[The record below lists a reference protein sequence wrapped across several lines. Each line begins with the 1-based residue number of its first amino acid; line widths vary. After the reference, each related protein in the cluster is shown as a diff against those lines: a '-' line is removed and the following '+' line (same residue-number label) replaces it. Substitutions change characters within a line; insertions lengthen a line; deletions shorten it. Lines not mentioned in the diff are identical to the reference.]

1 MEKYVTVVS
10 VDDQPASSSS
20 PAVEK
25 GESDHHQRQLPNVDI
40 KEVSAGGVPTS
51 AVDSQFV
58 TVVSI
63 SHGAVGMEELE
74 PEVVLVYRL
83 PGERLGFGLKFQGG
97 TKNNEKI
104 QRLFIQ
110 SCAENSPAS
119 RVQASWGYLR
129 EGDEILEIDEV
140 SVTRMTRIEC
150 VKCLK
155 ESNLAI
161 KLLVR
166 NGEGKVQNFYDENG
180 DVPDRKSVPPPP
192 PPVPPRK
199 LNKRKSVDLAV
210 SHDPPV
216 KQLVE
221 IVHPPDAE
229 VYSNLFSDDIS
240 DLISE
245 SDDTASTISTVIDKY
260 SICSS
265 LSSEDYTIS
274 SNPSSLELAK
284 ALKPFT
290 LLEKEFNL
298 ESKLENNLFTFQP
311 ASVNVVQLEV
321 EAEPLSND
329 YENVSIN
336 KIEENKNYENIVVHA
351 SDHQPQNYENVTIQA
366 VTEPQ
371 PYENVTITTSSSGTP
386 EPAVYEN
393 VDLKSPP
400 RPLPRQAAAAEQKK
414 RAAPVANVVAPPR
427 QKSPRMAPLPP
438 IPPQLPHEFNTIQSW
453 LQEATEVIHECALT
467 ANSAE
472 AAKREKSPLRNAGSN
487 ENLPRLIDFHPKVSS
502 PFKASPQPTIITI
515 DNVQIENSEPTP
527 EQTVSVK
534 KCIKIIA
541 NDANAMSTNYI
552 ESSDD
557 EEEEDEDEND
567 EQEEEDEER
576 IYEPAQMEED
586 RQLRC
591 YAEIAGMGAFDSY
604 SDEDGEKLGPPE
616 IIDGGPSEAY
626 FNYHWT
632 TTLLPPIGEVEEEFS
647 SLENQQSGPIVI
659 IDTAE
664 ETLFND
670 SNNNQH
676 REPKP
681 KLNGHSSGETHQL
694 GSENSVGKPVLAL
707 VPATKIEIFCSTPAL
722 QKPSSDPP
730 ARSSNRAFPGA
741 GDGHSKQS
749 DVIGAVDDT
758 VEQETAGGDM
768 RRKQSSSDTADK
780 SQVQPNAVEV
790 PTAATAIA
798 TSELNR
804 TERDAEMRLD
814 QLMNDLVDDNE
825 NSSTQ
830 SIVVTMEVDST
841 PEEVSVPQVEA
852 KNESDRDVDQESNN
866 TQEFC
871 DEDMGLLVPVGD
883 SVDSDFEE
891 LVKAQLDGDNSA
903 NSEQIQQIHERII
916 VGIERS
922 STSGDS
928 GSEVEVESAVPKI
941 DELRTGDCVN
951 DDAKQTTPMDV
962 PDCGLDRDA
971 ADADE
976 QPTRNYQESGSSSPA
991 ALTPTA
997 GVPTGSNSS
1006 SATTLD
1012 DEPTGSPTATIMD
1025 QMNNV
1030 VTTTTTATAIA
1041 STVYQQTTPV
1051 ATSAGFLHKLAAAP
1065 PAFSRLPPDGHEF
1078 PPNFSEPSSNGS
1090 GVAATTMTVL
1100 NGNSAIPL
1108 GAKGDKHSSYDDI
1121 PDLPKSHP
1129 PAVPRKVF
1137 RQDLVLKQLDQN
1149 QPAEPQIFKKPPIF
1163 PSPVRSN
1170 SLVADSSPNGTGKVP
1185 TNGDETRRRSFDI
1198 HEINKPPSRVTLV
1211 GSNWRKDEKSERSVR
1226 DKIAMF
1232 SHGSGNGGGGAEN
1245 EAPQSLR
1252 KFSKDFTKSSENLL
1266 GAGEGGYSRKSVDP
1280 IETYATLRKKAH
1292 SVENL
1297 DEVDSIPT
1305 GAEFKASES
1314 NGYKTKFSLETSKP
1328 VVLGKAY
1335 SVENLNPSNGIKSSG
1350 EESNKLESAGLF
1362 GSAKILSRT
1371 TSFSGYS
1378 NGNSLASISNTNN
1391 VEERRK
1397 SSITSLLEQRK
1408 KSMSKLRGLVIP
1420 EKVPETEVLQDSKII
1435 GLPIIKSKD
1444 SEKIFSSNVL
1454 NKIPEN
1460 SYGRKTATLPTPVK
1474 ATGSIFNTMAAPK
1487 PPSEVGGTYKSI
1499 FRNLNG
1505 SSPKMEPKAEF
1516 DEQGLR
1522 RPLGLVPPAKPPRT
1536 SLTYPPTKGL
1546 DQRSQT
1552 TEDESDDSDSVLSSR
1567 VSTPP
1572 VSPVAPSP
1580 PEKYVLTRTLSSETN
1595 TSIASS
1601 NSTLTSSSG
1610 SQASCS
1616 SVGST
1621 PAIDMSRRISKSS
1634 SSEMS
1639 MNRKNVLASAKSR
1652 SGRGDLKIEDATNG
1666 KAKRYEDG
1674 DSTDGYEEEE
1684 RRKSKS
1690 KPRGSVGSV
1699 KSASNGFEE
1708 KEITHYKVVDAVDSI
1723 VDKVIKV
1730 ASYVEVVS
1738 DVEENAGLETEVV
1751 IPMQKP
1757 VEPVREKNSFSKSN
1771 PVSTESGSA
1780 NTMSDLAKWVRHE
1793 AAKTINSK
1801 ESEAPAR
1808 VDVKKFTRTISEQT
1822 TKISEELKPAVKRE
1836 LRSSVD
1842 TKKLNLAEIRKS
1854 FEAKSNNSTVV
1865 PSPVRTAPKEN
1876 HGPATG
1882 KTQPVTNNHDRF
1894 SSWDSLASSSSGVS
1908 SLQANSLLSNAV
1920 ANCTGSSQTLQSTPS
1935 DYGSFSSLGSS
1946 HSLITPQDLQLI
1958 IEEADPPLATPE
1970 AFVIVLQRETP
1981 ESSIGITLAGGSDYE
1996 AKEITIHKILNNSP
2010 AEKDGRLRR
2019 GDRIL
2024 SINGLSMRGLTHRE
2038 SLSVLKTPR
2047 PEVVMVI
2054 TRSKSLIADNSL
2066 LAKIKRPSLGSLSSL
2081 AEKNEIPDYERKIKI
2096 QHKASRSLD
2105 LDLDIASNEAES
2117 VFDGTA
2123 SEDGLLSADESKCSS
2138 ITPASDEIVAPII
2151 DGRLVEIIKD
2161 GAGLGF
2167 SIEGGFDSP
2176 AGNKPLLIK
2185 KIFMGGAAEKSGLLK
2200 AGEEIV
2206 AINDIVIERMTRI
2219 QVWNMMKKLPNGV
2232 VKITLK

>member
-10 VDDQPASSSS
+10 VDNQPSTQGAEAEDGGSS
-20 PAVEK
+20 
-25 GESDHHQRQLPNVDI
+25 QLPNVDI
-40 KEVSAGGVPTS
+40 KEVPTGGVPPSVDSS
-51 AVDSQFV
+51 ATIDSQFV
-58 TVVSI
+58 TVLSI
-63 SHGAVGMEELE
+63 NHGKAVEGTE
-74 PEVVLVYRL
+74 PEMVLVYRL

-129 EGDEILEIDEV
+129 EGDEILEIDGV

-166 NGEGKVQNFYDENG
+166 NGEGKVLNFFDENG
-180 DVPDRKSVPPPP
+180 DLPERKSIPPPP

-199 LNKRKSVDLAV
+199 LNKRKVTEQQNI
-210 SHDPPV
+210 DPPT
-216 KQLVE
+216 KQNVE
-221 IVHPPDAE
+221 IIHPPDAE

-298 ESKLENNLFTFQP
+298 DSKLENNLFTFQP
-311 ASVNVVQLEV
+311 QTSINVVQLEV
-321 EAEPLSND
+321 RLESSSNE
-329 YENVSIN
+329 YENITIA
-336 KIEENKNYENIVVHA
+336 KLDENKNYENVVIHA
-351 SDHQPQNYENVTIQA
+351 SDHQPQNYENVTIQT
-366 VTEPQ
+366 VTDPQ
-371 PYENVTITTSSSGTP
+371 PYENVIVSTSSDTTDP
-386 EPAVYEN
+386 IVYEN
-393 VDLKSPP
+393 VDLKAPP
-400 RPLPRQAAAAEQKK
+400 QPLPRQTGQVSLGAVDVRK
-414 RAAPVANVVAPPR
+414 RSAPLASVIPPPR
-427 QKSPRMAPLPP
+427 QKSQKIAQLPSM
-438 IPPQLPHEFNTIQSW
+438 PPHLPHEFNTIQSW

-467 ANSAE
+467 PTGTNSGE
-472 AAKREKSPLRNAGSN
+472 PVKEDKQSLRNANSN
-487 ENLPRLIDFHPKVSS
+487 ENLPRLIDFHPKVPSS
-502 PFKASPQPTIITI
+502 FKSVSFPQPTIVTI
-515 DNVQIENSEPTP
+515 ETTKPSVPNNQEVPTTP
-527 EQTVSVK
+527 EDQSVRVK
-534 KCIKIIA
+534 KCIKIVA
-541 NDANAMSTNYI
+541 NGVGEMVNYL
-552 ESSDD
+552 ESSSD
-557 EEEEDEDEND
+557 EEEEK
-567 EQEEEDEER
+567 
-576 IYEPAQMEED
+576 IYEPSQMEQD
-586 RQLRC
+586 RLLC
-591 YAEIAGMGAFDSY
+591 GNDDSGSYENY

-616 IIDGGPSEAY
+616 IVDGGPSEAY
-626 FNYHWT
+626 FNFHWS

-676 REPKP
+676 REL
-681 KLNGHSSGETHQL
+681 KLKLDAHFWVDEEPISPSESDGVDYIPAMIETELVSPTPHRRQSG
-694 GSENSVGKPVLAL
+694 NSPPVPSRTVSIPSAEGLA
-707 VPATKIEIFCSTPAL
+707 C
-722 QKPSSDPP
+722 
-730 ARSSNRAFPGA
+730 N
-741 GDGHSKQS
+741 SKQC
-749 DVIGAVDDT
+749 DVIETG
-758 VEQETAGGDM
+758 ENETAVEMRSNPGTATIISTDKNGDAS
-768 RRKQSSSDTADK
+768 K
-780 SQVQPNAVEV
+780 V
-790 PTAATAIA
+790 PTVAT
-798 TSELNR
+798 TSSELNK
-804 TERDAEMRLD
+804 TETNVSAGDAEKRLD
-814 QLMNDLVDDNE
+814 QLMNDLVDDNDSLSASAPE
-825 NSSTQ
+825 VHVVMEMDPVTEIPKSS
-830 SIVVTMEVDST
+830 IPLLEVEQRHT
-841 PEEVSVPQVEA
+841 PGKPIEAQLKVEEKPSVS
-852 KNESDRDVDQESNN
+852 DVS
-866 TQEFC
+866 
-871 DEDMGLLVPVGD
+871 DEDMDLLAVVGD
-883 SVDSDFEE
+883 NVDSDFDE
-891 LVKAQLDGDNSA
+891 LVKSQLDDV
-903 NSEQIQQIHERII
+903 NSEQIQLIHERII

-922 STSGDS
+922 STSGD
-928 GSEVEVESAVPKI
+928 GSNSDRENSADQKI
-941 DELRTGDCVN
+941 EEPNVSDSVTDSNEQ
-951 DDAKQTTPMDV
+951 AIPEDV
-962 PDCGLDRDA
+962 PDGKVTSDA
-971 ADADE
+971 AFSNE
-976 QPTRNYQESGSSSPA
+976 LKVENNQESANSSQQT
-991 ALTPTA
+991 LTPA
-997 GVPTGSNSS
+997 GVPGSNTAPIGADDNVDELSAATSS
-1006 SATTLD
+1006 SQTV
-1012 DEPTGSPTATIMD
+1012 TIMD

-1041 STVYQQTTPV
+1041 STVHQQTT
-1051 ATSAGFLHKLAAAP
+1051 ATPTIATTIGYHKIAAAP

-1078 PPNFSEPSSNGS
+1078 PPNFSEPSVATMTAINGGSNG
-1090 GVAATTMTVL
+1090 AP
-1100 NGNSAIPL
+1100 I
-1108 GAKGDKHSSYDDI
+1108 GAKGDKHSSYEDI

-1129 PAVPRKVF
+1129 PAVPRKVY
-1137 RQDLVLKQLDQN
+1137 RQDLVLKPLDQN
-1149 QPAEPQIFKKPPIF
+1149 QSTETVYKKPPVF
-1163 PSPVRSN
+1163 PSSPARSN
-1170 SLVADSSPNGTGKVP
+1170 SLVADISNSPGKA
-1185 TNGDETRRRSFDI
+1185 THAEGTRRRSFDI
-1198 HEINKPPSRVTLV
+1198 HEINKPPARVTLV

-1232 SHGSGNGGGGAEN
+1232 SNGSSAGGGGAGSEN
-1245 EAPQSLR
+1245 EGSTVLR

-1266 GAGEGGYSRKSVDP
+1266 SVGDGGHPRKGVDP
-1280 IETYATLRKKAH
+1280 IEAYATLRKKAH

-1297 DEVDSIPT
+1297 DEVDSIPNDS
-1305 GAEFKASES
+1305 EFKPLD
-1314 NGYKTKFSLETSKP
+1314 NGGYKTKFSLETSKP
-1328 VVLGKAY
+1328 VMLGKAF
-1335 SVENLNPSNGIKSSG
+1335 SVENLNPSNVVKAMSDDSKYDGG
-1350 EESNKLESAGLF
+1350 GLF
-1362 GSAKILSRT
+1362 GNAKILSRT

-1378 NGNSLASISNTNN
+1378 NGSSLASINHN

-1397 SSITSLLEQRK
+1397 SSITNLLEQRK

-1420 EKVPETEVLQDSKII
+1420 EKVPETEVLPDSKII

-1444 SEKIFSSNVL
+1444 SEKILSSHVL
-1454 NKIPEN
+1454 SRTPE
-1460 SYGRKTATLPTPVK
+1460 STYTRKSTTLSAPSKSNGNQFTPMV
-1474 ATGSIFNTMAAPK
+1474 TPK
-1487 PPSEVGGTYKSI
+1487 PSVDIGGSYKSI

-1505 SSPKMEPKAEF
+1505 SSLKPEPRIEL
-1516 DEQGLR
+1516 DEEVFRKPIALI
-1522 RPLGLVPPAKPPRT
+1522 PPAKPPRT
-1536 SLTYPPTKGL
+1536 SLVYPAPKGL

-1567 VSTPP
+1567 VSSPP

-1639 MNRKNVLASAKSR
+1639 MNRKNVLASAKCR
-1652 SGRGDLKIEDATNG
+1652 SGRGDLKIEEAANG
-1666 KAKRYEDG
+1666 KTKRYEDG

-1690 KPRGSVGSV
+1690 KPRGSINNGKNS
-1699 KSASNGFEE
+1699 SNGFEE
-1708 KEITHYKVVDAVDSI
+1708 QELTHYKVVDTADSI

-1738 DVEENAGLETEVV
+1738 DVEENASVETEVV

-1757 VEPVREKNSFSKSN
+1757 IESIKEKISFNAAKSTS
-1771 PVSTESGSA
+1771 VDSGAA
-1780 NTMSDLAKWVRHE
+1780 NAMSDLAKWVRHE
-1793 AAKTINSK
+1793 AAKTIVNK
-1801 ESEAPAR
+1801 ESELPAR
-1808 VDVKKFTRTISEQT
+1808 NETKKYVRPVSEQPP
-1822 TKISEELKPAVKRE
+1822 KPSEDIKPSPVKRE

-1854 FEAKSNNSTVV
+1854 FEAKSNGSTVV
-1865 PSPVRTAPKEN
+1865 PSPIKIASKELST
-1876 HGPATG
+1876 PVG
-1882 KTQPVTNNHDRF
+1882 KTVANQHDRF

-1908 SLQANSLLSNAV
+1908 SLQANSMLGNAV

-1958 IEEADPPLATPE
+1958 IEEADPPLAAPE

-2010 AEKDGRLRR
+2010 AEKDGRLKR

-2054 TRSKSLIADNSL
+2054 TRSKSLVIDNSIL
-2066 LAKIKRPSLGSLSSL
+2066 GKTKRPSLGSLSSL
-2081 AEKNEIPDYERKIKI
+2081 AEKNEISDYERKIKI

-2105 LDLDIASNEAES
+2105 LDLDIVSNEAES

-2138 ITPASDEIVAPII
+2138 ITPASDEITASNI
-2151 DGRLVEIIKD
+2151 DNRVVEIVKD

-2167 SIEGGFDSP
+2167 SIEGGYDSP

-2206 AINDIVIERMTRI
+2206 AINDFSIERMTRI
-2219 QVWNMMKKLPNGV
+2219 QVWNMMKKLPNGGV
-2232 VKITLK
+2232 RITLK